1 MRQSITALH
10 KGRDW
15 MDRERDFHARFHP
28 DEIRVEADPL
38 VWLMNDRRD
47 VVDRCLARIE
57 AAGRV
62 PRVCIYL
69 LAARGCEPAYSRD
82 AARDYA
88 FQQGWQINTLQVF
101 TDRIGLTDPLLR
113 PGWSAV
119 RHQIRAGFVDGVVA
133 LTHSVISPHV
143 DEYELRLALVEEH
156 GGFVALVT
164 PETAGTKS

>member
-28 DEIRVEADPL
+28 DKIRVEMVPL
-38 VWLMNDRRD
+38 VRLMNDRHD
-47 VVDRCLARIE
+47 VLDRCLARIE

-69 LAARGCEPAYSRD
+69 LAARGCEPAHSRN

-88 FQQGWQINTLQVF
+88 LEEGWQVSTLQMF
-101 TDRIGLTDPLLR
+101 TDRFGVTDPLLR

-133 LTHSVISPHV
+133 LTHSVISPHL
-143 DEYELRLALVEEH
+143 DEYELQLALVEKH

-164 PETAGTKS
+164 PETAGTTS